1 MIMSLFSKLL
11 GGNKSKQS
19 GGDRAQ
25 AFISKL
31 TTDLGLN
38 ADQVTKVEAA
48 LREFFAE
55 KKQAKQSGDKSG
67 LQESKQDFKDDILK
81 ALSPEQ
87 QQKFMDNIQVY
98 KQLLKR

>member
-1 MIMSLFSKLL
+1 MSLFSKLL
-11 GGNKSKQS
+11 GGNK
-19 GGDRAQ
+19 GGGGANKAQ

-31 TTDLGLN
+31 TTDLNLSP
-38 ADQVTKVEAA
+38 DQVSKVEAA
-48 LREFFAE
+48 LQEFFTE

-87 QQKFMDNIQVY
+87 QQKFMDNIQIY